1 MASPGALVV
10 VTSEGKRSQPPY
22 PRNRLLPREE
32 KRRCPYVS
40 VGKGHLANFVPLDI
54 HDLRTQ
60 VEWSVG
66 TERSRPSL
74 LDAERNIVEN
84 CRTVGWR
91 A

>member
-1 MASPGALVV
+1 MATPVALMV

-22 PRNRLLPREE
+22 PANRLFPREE
-32 KRRCPYVS
+32 KRCCPYVS

-74 LDAERNIVEN
+74 LDVERNMVED
-84 CRTVGWR
+84 RRAVGSR